1 MFGWLSSKTKSAGAV
16 VNKVFDAAVKETG
29 AVIDSDSANAI
40 KAKTAE
46 LVGIAKKITT
56 NIADVNGDGK
66 IDKEDIKAAAKKAGI
81 AWDKLDPEFKTALLA
96 GGVVGIAANT
106 IPLVGTALMLPTF
119 AVTTALFYVKAKLNK
134 LSRQTQ

>member
-1 MFGWLSSKTKSAGAV
+1 MFGWLSSKTKAAGSI

-29 AVIDSDSANAI
+29 AVVDSDSANAI

-66 IDKEDIKAAAKKAGI
+66 IDKEDIKAAAEKAGI

-96 GGVVGIAANT
+96 GGVAGIATNA
-106 IPLVGTALMLPTF
+106 IPLIGTALMLPTF
-119 AVTTALFYVKAKLNK
+119 AVTTAFFYVKAKLNK
-134 LSRQTQ
+134 LSRQA

>member
-66 IDKEDIKAAAKKAGI
+66 IDKEDIKAAAEKAGI

-106 IPLVGTALMLPTF
+106 IPLVGTALMFPTF
-119 AVTTALFYVKAKLNK
+119 AVTTAFFYIKAKLNK
-134 LSRQTQ
+134 LSRQT